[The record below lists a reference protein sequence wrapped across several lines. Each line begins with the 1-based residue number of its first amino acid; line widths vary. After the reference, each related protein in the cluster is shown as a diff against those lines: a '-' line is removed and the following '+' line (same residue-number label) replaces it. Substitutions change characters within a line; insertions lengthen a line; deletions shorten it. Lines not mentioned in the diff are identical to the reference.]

1 LIKLSALGEENL
13 RKKGKRSSSQDV
25 VKKIIPMTSYKEV
38 TPAVRMSFYNIHLVT
53 FYEDDLLLFFQE

>member
-1 LIKLSALGEENL
+1 
-13 RKKGKRSSSQDV
+13 
-25 VKKIIPMTSYKEV
+25 MTSYKEV